1 MAIGNF
7 QPSPLGRSSRND
19 GTCSYCT
26 SVRPECM
33 CRWAI
38 PNSKSRL
45 ESPRLSYLYMDQLLC
60 PLRQRCHWCC
70 TNWAEHLDH
79 HQARKPSSTKPSEGF
94 TADGSLWG
102 QRPLAVPFRYGRDA
116 PRSDDL
122 REIRIGPPVQYS
134 LVAIAKSVVLKTG
147 VAFLITAASASTRS
161 SAPTRQP
168 PGGRLRRT
176 GHNARHAACVG
187 NDGRRRPEFATIFED
202 ADPSHHR
209 YDLRCTAETIPRSI
223 Q

>member
-1 MAIGNF
+1 MDACFGSDRNRPIRQPRRALMAIGNF
-7 QPSPLGRSSRND
+7 QPSPLERSSRND

-45 ESPRLSYLYMDQLLC
+45 ESTRLSYLYMDQLLC

-79 HQARKPSSTKPSEGF
+79 HQARKPSSTKPSGGC

-122 REIRIGPPVQYS
+122 REIRIGLPVQYS
-134 LVAIAKSVVLKTG
+134 LVVGAKYVVLKTG
-147 VAFLITAASASTRS
+147 VA
-161 SAPTRQP
+161 
-168 PGGRLRRT
+168 
-176 GHNARHAACVG
+176 
-187 NDGRRRPEFATIFED
+187 
-202 ADPSHHR
+202 
-209 YDLRCTAETIPRSI
+209 
-223 Q
+223 

>member
-1 MAIGNF
+1 MAIDNF

-19 GTCSYCT
+19 GTCSAVANGFNGDVFVLYQR
-26 SVRPECM
+26 SPGVYVSLG
-33 CRWAI
+33 
-38 PNSKSRL
+38 NSKSRL
-45 ESPRLSYLYMDQLLC
+45 ESTRLSYLYMDQLLC

-116 PRSDDL
+116 PRSDDR

-168 PGGRLRRT
+168 PG
-176 GHNARHAACVG
+176 
-187 NDGRRRPEFATIFED
+187 
-202 ADPSHHR
+202 
-209 YDLRCTAETIPRSI
+209 
-223 Q
+223 